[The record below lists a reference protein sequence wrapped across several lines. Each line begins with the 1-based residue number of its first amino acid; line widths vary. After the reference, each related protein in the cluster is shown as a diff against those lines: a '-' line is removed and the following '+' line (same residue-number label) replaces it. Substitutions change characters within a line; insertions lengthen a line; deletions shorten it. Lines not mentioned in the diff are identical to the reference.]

1 MLLLYSFDDGSC
13 LDISIKSFN
22 AQGKL
27 DARLAEA
34 LVIGKLRNRI
44 VNKSMSSKLH
54 TVIDRHTMYVKVL
67 PDPVPQP
74 SIKCLSHKFLYAF
87 LLLQNV
93 ATD

>member
-1 MLLLYSFDDGSC
+1 MLLFDYFDDGSC

-27 DARLAEA
+27 DTRLAVA
-34 LVIGKLRNRI
+34 LVIGKLRNCI
-44 VNKSMSSKLH
+44 VYKSMSSKFH
-54 TVIDRHTMYVKVL
+54 AIIDRYALYVKVL
-67 PDPVPQP
+67 PYPVPQP
-74 SIKCLSHKFLYAF
+74 SIKCLSHKFLNTF